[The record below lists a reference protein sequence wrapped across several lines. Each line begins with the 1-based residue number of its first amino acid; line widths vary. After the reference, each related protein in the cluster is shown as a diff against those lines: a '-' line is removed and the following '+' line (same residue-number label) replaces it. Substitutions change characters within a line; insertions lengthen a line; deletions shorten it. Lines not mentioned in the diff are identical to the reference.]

1 MFGPWAVLRPT
12 SLVYDFDNLADGNAF
27 ESFFVSINAC
37 HAIRAWTLRPLTRSA
52 TVFLLL
58 GFGSIGHP

>member
-27 ESFFVSINAC
+27 ERFFVSINAC
-37 HAIRAWTLRPLTRSA
+37 HAIRAWTLRPLT
-52 TVFLLL
+52 
-58 GFGSIGHP
+58 